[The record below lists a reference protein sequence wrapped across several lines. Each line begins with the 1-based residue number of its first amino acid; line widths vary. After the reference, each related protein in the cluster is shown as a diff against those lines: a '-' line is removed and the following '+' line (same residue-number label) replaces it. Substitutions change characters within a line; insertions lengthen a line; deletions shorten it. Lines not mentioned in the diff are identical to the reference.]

1 MKYKLVKKYPGSPN
15 IGDTAELDIK
25 LGDFRVSSNY
35 FQLIPKKQIINYPE
49 FWEEI
54 KEPLFV
60 TEDGVEIQIG
70 DKLHYLNKINGV
82 RGEYYWG
89 NSGQFPHKEY
99 FQGSRNK
106 DIFYWFASKEKLEIF
121 WDNLQGNKPR
131 FSVKDIE
138 EALLFAKE
146 EKHSV
151 IEDEGFI
158 ILSKFNE
165 KKFKQKL
172 GI

>member
-1 MKYKLVKKYPGSPN
+1 MKYRLIRKYPGSP
-15 IGDTAELDIK
+15 G
-25 LGDFRVSSNY
+25 LGYETEFNNNGEDWNTPNMLIVADCKDF
-35 FQLIPKKQIINYPE
+35 PE
-49 FWEEI
+49 FWVEV

-60 TEDGVEIQIG
+60 TEDGVNVFKYDYFYYVSKYGICYKGYARE
-70 DKLHYLNKINGV
+70 LSATNK
-82 RGEYYWG
+82 E
-89 NSGQFPHKEY
+89 FKY
-99 FQGSRNK
+99 FSTPEAAKKYIDQ
-106 DIFYWFASKEKLEIF
+106 
-121 WDNLQGNKPR
+121 NKPK

>member
-15 IGDTAELDIK
+15 IGDTAELDIE
-25 LGDFRVSSNY
+25 LGDFRVSNNY
-35 FQLIPKKQIINYPE
+35 FQPISKKQIINYPE
-49 FWEEI
+49 FWEEV

-60 TEDGVEIQIG
+60 TEDGVDVFKYDYFYYVSKYGICYKGYARE
-70 DKLHYLNKINGV
+70 LSATNK
-82 RGEYYWG
+82 E
-89 NSGQFPHKEY
+89 FKY
-99 FQGSRNK
+99 FSTPEAAKKYIEQ
-106 DIFYWFASKEKLEIF
+106 
-121 WDNLQGNKPR
+121 NKPR

-138 EALLFAKE
+138 EALLSAKE
-146 EKHSV
+146 EKHSI

>member
-1 MKYKLVKKYPGSPN
+1 MKYRLVKKYPGSP
-15 IGDTAELDIK
+15 G
-25 LGDFRVSSNY
+25 LGYETEFNNNGEDWNTPNMLIVADCKDF
-35 FQLIPKKQIINYPE
+35 PE
-49 FWEEI
+49 FWEEV

-60 TEDGVEIQIG
+60 T
-70 DKLHYLNKINGV
+70 
-82 RGEYYWG
+82 
-89 NSGQFPHKEY
+89 
-99 FQGSRNK
+99 
-106 DIFYWFASKEKLEIF
+106 DIE
-121 WDNLQGNKPR
+121 QNKPK
-131 FSVKDIE
+131 FSVKDVE

-146 EKHSV
+146 EKHSI

>member
-1 MKYKLVKKYPGSPN
+1 MKKFKLKKCYPGSP
-15 IGDTAELDIK
+15 ELGYETNFNNNDEDW
-25 LGDFRVSSNY
+25 GTPNM
-35 FQLIPKKQIINYPE
+35 LIINDCINYPE

-82 RGEYYWG
+82 RGEYYWD

-99 FQGSRNK
+99 FQESRNK

-131 FSVKDIE
+131 FSAKDIE
-138 EALLFAKE
+138 EALLYAKE
-146 EKHSV
+146 EKHSI

>member
-1 MKYKLVKKYPGSPN
+1 MRKYRLVKTYPGSP
-15 IGDTAELDIK
+15 ELGYEPKFNNNGEDWNTPNMLIVADCK
-25 LGDFRVSSNY
+25 DF
-35 FQLIPKKQIINYPE
+35 PE

-60 TEDGVEIQIG
+60 TEDGVDVFKYDYFYYVSKYGICYKGYARE
-70 DKLHYLNKINGV
+70 LSATNK
-82 RGEYYWG
+82 E
-89 NSGQFPHKEY
+89 FKY
-99 FQGSRNK
+99 FSTPEAAKKYIDQ
-106 DIFYWFASKEKLEIF
+106 
-121 WDNLQGNKPR
+121 NKPK

>member
-1 MKYKLVKKYPGSPN
+1 MRKFKLKKCYPGSP
-15 IGDTAELDIK
+15 G
-25 LGDFRVSSNY
+25 LGYETNFNSSDEDWNTPNM
-35 FQLIPKKQIINYPE
+35 LIINDCLNYPE

-99 FQGSRNK
+99 FQESRNK

>member
-1 MKYKLVKKYPGSPN
+1 MKRYKHKTT
-15 IGDTAELDIK
+15 GDIAELEFDIRYYLIK
-25 LGDFRVSSNY
+25 NEVHIPSRLIENSND
-35 FQLIPKKQIINYPE
+35 
-49 FWEEI
+49 WEEI

-60 TEDGVEIQIG
+60 TEDGVDVFKYDYFYYVSRDGICYKGYARE
-70 DKLHYLNKINGV
+70 LSATNK
-82 RGEYYWG
+82 E
-89 NSGQFPHKEY
+89 FKY
-99 FQGSRNK
+99 FSTPEAAKKYIDQ
-106 DIFYWFASKEKLEIF
+106 
-121 WDNLQGNKPR
+121 NKPK

-165 KKFKQKL
+165 KKFKEKL

>member
-1 MKYKLVKKYPGSPN
+1 MKYKLVKKYPNSPN
-15 IGDTAELDIK
+15 IGDTAELDIE
-25 LGDFRVSSNY
+25 LGGFRVSSNY

-60 TEDGVEIQIG
+60 TEDGVDVFKYDYFYYVSKGGICCKGYASGE
-70 DKLHYLNKINGV
+70 LSATNK
-82 RGEYYWG
+82 E
-89 NSGQFPHKEY
+89 FKY
-99 FQGSRNK
+99 FSTPGAAKKYIDQ
-106 DIFYWFASKEKLEIF
+106 
-121 WDNLQGNKPR
+121 NKPK

-165 KKFKQKL
+165 KKFKEKL

>member
-1 MKYKLVKKYPGSPN
+1 MRKFKLKKCYPGSP
-15 IGDTAELDIK
+15 G
-25 LGDFRVSSNY
+25 LGYETNFNSSDEDWNTPNM
-35 FQLIPKKQIINYPE
+35 LIINDCLNYPE

-99 FQGSRNK
+99 FQESRDK